1 MLKHLTVAKGWA
13 SQNRLDEMPLQPQLV
28 VEPFDKWDL
37 DFIWP
42 INPPSKQKVYILVCI
57 DYMTKWVEA
66 MDLVKS
72 NDQSIIDF
80 LYGDIFTHFGVPRE
94 IVTNG
99 GGKFVS
105 FKMEALF
112 QKYDI
117 QHQITSPYHPQQM
130 AWWKGKIR

>member
-1 MLKHLTVAKGWA
+1 MG
-13 SQNRLDEMPLQPQLV
+13 QPNRLDEMLLQPQLV
-28 VEPFDKWDL
+28 VEPFDKWDM

-42 INPPSKQKVYILVCI
+42 INPPSKQKDYILVFI

-80 LYGDIFTHFGVPRE
+80 LYGDIFTLFGVPRE

-105 FKMEALF
+105 CKMEALLE
-112 QKYDI
+112 I
-117 QHQITSPYHPQQM
+117 
-130 AWWKGKIR
+130 